1 LDKKNKCLLER
12 ESNIKNRQ
20 DYFKEYS
27 KLLSHNQ
34 SHNDNH
40 PSEGPST
47 QKRVASEA
55 LNEGPSKK

>member
-27 KLLSHNQ
+27 KLLSHNE
-34 SHNDNH
+34 SHSEDH
-40 PSEGPST
+40 VSEGPST
-47 QKRVASEA
+47 QKRGANEA
-55 LNEGPSKK
+55 LEEGPSKK